1 MGGLA
6 TLRIL
11 LGSTIALSLVHYADN
26 YAAFDLYP
34 QEGAVIEVSRDAVWI
49 SWLVF
54 AAFGAAGYRL
64 YRRGRFQA
72 ASLCLGVFSVSGLI
86 SLGHYSARGMS
97 ELAWWRHASIW
108 IDIVLGAMV
117 LAFALRTAL
126 RRPAMQ
132 QPA

>member
-1 MGGLA
+1 MRGLR

-11 LGSTIALSLVHYADN
+11 LVSTVALSLVHFADN
-26 YAAFDLYP
+26 YVSFDLYP
-34 QEGAVIEVSRDAVWI
+34 QEGAVIGVSRDAVWI

-54 AAFGAAGYRL
+54 VAFGIAGYRL
-64 YRRGRFQA
+64 YRGGRFQA

-86 SLGHYSARGMS
+86 SLGHYPAQGMS

-108 IDIVLGAMV
+108 IDIILGAMV
-117 LAFALRTAL
+117 LAFAVRTAL
-126 RRPAMQ
+126 HRPATH